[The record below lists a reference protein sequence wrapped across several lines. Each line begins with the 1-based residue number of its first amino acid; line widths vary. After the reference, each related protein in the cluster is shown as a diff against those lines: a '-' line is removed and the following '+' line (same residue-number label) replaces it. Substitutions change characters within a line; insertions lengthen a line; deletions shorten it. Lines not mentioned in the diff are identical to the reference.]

1 MTWPWYLAAV
11 GLLLLLSALFSG
23 SETALFSLS
32 HARRDRLLDDDPRT
46 SRRVERLLKLPAQ
59 TLATILLGNLLVN
72 VTASA
77 LLTLA
82 VIDLTAVRGMST
94 GVFLGVGGL
103 VMTGALLVFGEVTP
117 KVAAT
122 RRPEAFAR
130 RTGAVLM
137 PFVWLLLPFARLL
150 TRVNALLAPR
160 TAEPDFLSEEELHTM
175 IRVGRERGILVER
188 EEEILW
194 NLVELSDRSVSEVM
208 TPRIDMD
215 CVQRTA
221 TIREA
226 MEICRREGRSR
237 LPVYE
242 GTIDNVVGIAYAKE
256 LLTAPDPSASV
267 DRTMRL
273 VQFVPEQKKL
283 PALLEDQRKKGSHI
297 AVVVDEFG
305 QTAGLVTLE
314 DVLEA
319 IFGEITDEYDDA
331 HEALPYVRVDDD
343 SYLVEGEIDI
353 TTLNRLFRHSFDD
366 VEQERLAAYINERL
380 GRLPEPGEVVPQ
392 DGLELIVREMDGR
405 KIEKVL
411 VRRLKAEPAGE
422 SEDE

>member
-1 MTWPWYLAAV
+1 
-11 GLLLLLSALFSG
+11 
-23 SETALFSLS
+23 
-32 HARRDRLLDDDPRT
+32 
-46 SRRVERLLKLPAQ
+46 
-59 TLATILLGNLLVN
+59 
-72 VTASA
+72 
-77 LLTLA
+77 
-82 VIDLTAVRGMST
+82 
-94 GVFLGVGGL
+94 
-103 VMTGALLVFGEVTP
+103 
-117 KVAAT
+117 
-122 RRPEAFAR
+122 
-130 RTGAVLM
+130 
-137 PFVWLLLPFARLL
+137 
-150 TRVNALLAPR
+150 
-160 TAEPDFLSEEELHTM
+160 M
-175 IRVGRERGILVER
+175 I
-188 EEEILW
+188 
-194 NLVELSDRSVSEVM
+194 
-208 TPRIDMD
+208 
-215 CVQRTA
+215 
-221 TIREA
+221 
-226 MEICRREGRSR
+226 
-237 LPVYE
+237 
-242 GTIDNVVGIAYAKE
+242 
-256 LLTAPDPSASV
+256 APDPSASV